1 MQQKS
6 LHWYPGHMQKAM
18 RQIEEKL
25 KLIDI
30 VVEVVDSRIPLSS
43 KNPFLENLTASK
55 KRLLVFSKKDLVDIN
70 ELKPFENY
78 YKEKGYMTVIAD
90 LNNPNDINLIKKG
103 IAKAGEERQQ
113 KYLKRGMKPQ
123 AIRTLI
129 LGIPN
134 VGKST
139 LINKLSRTTKASVA
153 NTPGHTR
160 SQQWIKVDKTLEL
173 LDTPG
178 ILPPH
183 YEDKKYAINLAL
195 TGAMKVENLGV
206 SELFEELMKV
216 LLNRSKDNFMK
227 RYDLTEEDLVD
238 NTAIL
243 RAVGKRRGLI
253 VNGGEVDLDRA
264 ELLILKEYKEG
275 MISKI
280 VLDELC

>member
-25 KLIDI
+25 KLIDV

-55 KRLLVFSKKDLVDIN
+55 KRLLVFSKKDLVN
-70 ELKPFENY
+70 VEELKAFEEY
-78 YKEKGYMTVIAD
+78 YKSKGYLTVVAD
-90 LNNPNDINLIKKG
+90 LNNRNDIALIRKG
-103 IAKAGEERQQ
+103 IDKAGEEKQA
-113 KYLKRGMKPQ
+113 KFLKRGMKPQ

-139 LINKLSRTTKASVA
+139 LINKLSKSTKASVA

-183 YEDKKYAINLAL
+183 YEDKKYALNLAL
-195 TGAMKVENLGV
+195 TGAMKIENLGV
-206 SELFEELMKV
+206 SELFESLTKV
-216 LLNRSKDNFMK
+216 LLTRAKNDFVT
-227 RYDLTEEDLVD
+227 RYDLLEEDLVD
-238 NTAIL
+238 NVSIVKGVA
-243 RAVGKRRGLI
+243 KRRGLMLG
-253 VNGGEVDLDRA
+253 GGELDLNRA
-264 ELLILKEYKEG
+264 ELLVLKEYKEG
-275 MISKI
+275 IITKI

>member
-25 KLIDI
+25 KLIDV

-55 KRLLVFSKKDLVDIN
+55 KRLLVFSKKDLVN
-70 ELKPFENY
+70 VEELKAFEEY
-78 YKEKGYMTVIAD
+78 YKSKGYLTVVAD
-90 LNNPNDINLIKKG
+90 LNNRNDIALIRKG
-103 IAKAGEERQQ
+103 IDKAGEEKQA
-113 KYLKRGMKPQ
+113 KFLKRGMKPQ

-139 LINKLSRTTKASVA
+139 LINKLSKSTKASVA

-160 SQQWIKVDKTLEL
+160 SPQWIKVDKTLEL

-183 YEDKKYAINLAL
+183 YEDKKYALNLAL
-195 TGAMKVENLGV
+195 TGAMKIENLGV
-206 SELFEELMKV
+206 SELFESLTKV
-216 LLNRSKDNFMK
+216 LLTRAKNDFVT
-227 RYDLTEEDLVD
+227 RYDLLEEDLVD
-238 NTAIL
+238 NVSIVKGVA
-243 RAVGKRRGLI
+243 KRRGLMLG
-253 VNGGEVDLDRA
+253 GGELDLNRA
-264 ELLILKEYKEG
+264 ELLVLKEYKEG
-275 MISKI
+275 IITKI